1 MRETH
6 NKRFYGVSVERLEA
20 ALRLDEEMTKE
31 ELKESLGLED
41 V

>member
-1 MRETH
+1 
-6 NKRFYGVSVERLEA
+6 VERLEA
-20 ALRLDEEMTKE
+20 ALKLDEEMTKE